1 MNNQEDFPKSGQ
13 ENLDPR
19 IAKIANKIK
28 ELRVEKGYTS
38 HETFAWEHE
47 LNRVQYWRIEKGS
60 NITLK
65 TLITILNIHN
75 ISLSDFFSDID

>member
-1 MNNQEDFPKSGQ
+1 MNNQEDFPKNGQ

-28 ELRVEKGYTS
+28 ELRIKKGYTS
-38 HETFAWEHE
+38 HEVFAWENE

-65 TLITILNIHN
+65 TLITILDIHN
-75 ISLSDFFSDID
+75 ISLSEFFRDID